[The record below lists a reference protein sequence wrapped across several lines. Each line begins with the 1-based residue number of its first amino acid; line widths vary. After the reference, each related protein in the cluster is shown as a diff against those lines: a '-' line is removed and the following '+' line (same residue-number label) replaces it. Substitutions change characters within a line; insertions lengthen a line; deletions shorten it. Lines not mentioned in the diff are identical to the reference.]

1 VARYNTGLVAGEH
14 EKVST
19 KITLSIDV
27 VKIVGK
33 YVIEV
38 EVVKNNFTV
47 RDWLTVLENNMIY
60 RKSCNVTSIVNTLG
74 SGVST
79 YTFLI
84 GSAKGE
90 NEKSIR
96 LIFDKASKES
106 TMIIKRIDIRG
117 VEDPEFPLKNV

>member
-38 EVVKNNFTV
+38 EVVKSNFTV

-60 RKSCNVTSIVNTLG
+60 RKFAQSYLFSEHTR
-74 SGVST
+74 
-79 YTFLI
+79 
-84 GSAKGE
+84 
-90 NEKSIR
+90 IR
-96 LIFDKASKES
+96 REHIHLHDRER
-106 TMIIKRIDIRG
+106 KRRKREID
-117 VEDPEFPLKNV
+117 

>member
-1 VARYNTGLVAGEH
+1 MARYNTGLVAGEH

-60 RKSCNVTSIVNTLG
+60 RKIMHFYLYSEH
-74 SGVST
+74 SG
-79 YTFLI
+79 
-84 GSAKGE
+84 
-90 NEKSIR
+90 IR
-96 LIFDKASKES
+96 REHIHLYDRER
-106 TMIIKRIDIRG
+106 KR
-117 VEDPEFPLKNV
+117 

>member
-1 VARYNTGLVAGEH
+1 
-14 EKVST
+14 
-19 KITLSIDV
+19 
-27 VKIVGK
+27 
-33 YVIEV
+33 
-38 EVVKNNFTV
+38 
-47 RDWLTVLENNMIY
+47 M
-60 RKSCNVTSIVNTLG
+60 NTLG

-79 YTFLI
+79 YTFMI

-117 VEDPEFPLKNV
+117 VEDPDFPLKNVECDECPVVKTNELII

>member
-1 VARYNTGLVAGEH
+1 MARYNTGLVAGEH

-60 RKSCNVTSIVNTLG
+60 RKIVHYYLYSEHTG
-74 SGVST
+74 
-79 YTFLI
+79 
-84 GSAKGE
+84 
-90 NEKSIR
+90 IR
-96 LIFDKASKES
+96 REHIHIFDREC
-106 TMIIKRIDIRG
+106 KRRKREID
-117 VEDPEFPLKNV
+117 

>member
-1 VARYNTGLVAGEH
+1 MARYNTGLVAGEH

-60 RKSCNVTSIVNTLG
+60 CIIVQSYLYSEHTGIRREHLHLHDRERK
-74 SGVST
+74 
-79 YTFLI
+79 
-84 GSAKGE
+84 
-90 NEKSIR
+90 R
-96 LIFDKASKES
+96 
-106 TMIIKRIDIRG
+106 
-117 VEDPEFPLKNV
+117 

>member
-1 VARYNTGLVAGEH
+1 MAGEH

-38 EVVKNNFTV
+38 DIVKSNFTV

-60 RKSCNVTSIVNTLG
+60 RKNL
-74 SGVST
+74 
-79 YTFLI
+79 
-84 GSAKGE
+84 
-90 NEKSIR
+90 EK
-96 LIFDKASKES
+96 L
-106 TMIIKRIDIRG
+106 
-117 VEDPEFPLKNV
+117 PL

>member
-38 EVVKNNFTV
+38 EVVKSNFTV

-60 RKSCNVTSIVNTLG
+60 RKFVQSYLFSEHTR
-74 SGVST
+74 
-79 YTFLI
+79 
-84 GSAKGE
+84 
-90 NEKSIR
+90 IR
-96 LIFDKASKES
+96 REHIHFYDRER
-106 TMIIKRIDIRG
+106 KRRKREID
-117 VEDPEFPLKNV
+117 

>member
-1 VARYNTGLVAGEH
+1 MEYLQGKHNKCADSTGFVPRYNTGLVAGEH

-38 EVVKNNFTV
+38 DIVKSNFTV

-60 RKSCNVTSIVNTLG
+60 RKNL
-74 SGVST
+74 
-79 YTFLI
+79 
-84 GSAKGE
+84 
-90 NEKSIR
+90 EK
-96 LIFDKASKES
+96 L
-106 TMIIKRIDIRG
+106 
-117 VEDPEFPLKNV
+117 PL